1 MCGIA
6 GILRFQGL
14 TDEDMRVINRM
25 TNVMA
30 HRGPDDRG
38 IYVSRTN
45 PPVAALGHRR
55 LSIIDLSP
63 GGHQPMGDPSG
74 RYWIVFNGEIY
85 NYRELQDLL
94 RKRGWEFR
102 STSDTEVLLYLYIS
116 YGSTVLSML
125 EGMFAFAV
133 WDEQE
138 RKLFVARD
146 RVGKKP
152 FFYYA
157 DGSKFLFASEIKA
170 ILAHP
175 DLETEQNM
183 EKVRDYMYL
192 RYVPGPHTMFRN
204 IYKLPPASYAVVSE
218 KGMAVQRYWDIQPSL
233 PRRQNI
239 QRDLEGEFLNIFDS
253 AVEKRM
259 IADVPVGVFLSGGI
273 DSSAVVSVMHRF
285 AGENVKTYSVGFKPP
300 WESELKYARI
310 MAKTC
315 STDHHEV
322 IVDHTDFKDNIE
334 NLIQGR
340 EMPVSEPADIPIF
353 IMSRMASEKVKVV
366 LSGEGCDEIFC
377 GYYKYIVEPYT
388 KYFRA
393 LPVSLKRLCRHL
405 ADSLP
410 FKFKK
415 GLHYLAAADID
426 DDITR
431 SFAWFASLDDD
442 AIVNDDLRVDIF
454 DSPNGAGER
463 LGLLGYKGS
472 EAMSYLDLSYWLPD
486 NLLERADRI
495 TMANSLELRAPFLD
509 HALIEFC
516 FSLAMGHKIRC
527 FTTKRLLR
535 KAMGGFLPKEII
547 QRGKVGFATP
557 LAHWLRRELR
567 DWVED
572 IVFSSRCRERGLFDH
587 KVLREMF
594 DDHISGVR
602 DCSKA
607 LWTVINL
614 ELWFQIF
621 IDGGSRTCR
630 HSPAA

>member
-14 TDEDMRVINRM
+14 TGEDMRVIHRM
-25 TNVMA
+25 TDIMA

-45 PPVAALGHRR
+45 PPVAALGMRR

-63 GGHQPMGDPSG
+63 GGHQPMGDPSS

-85 NYRELQDLL
+85 NYRELQSLL
-94 RKRGWEFR
+94 VERGWEFR
-102 STSDTEVLLYLYIS
+102 SRSDTEVLLYLFIT
-116 YGSTVLSML
+116 YGTGSLSMV

-133 WDEQE
+133 WDEKE
-138 RKLFVARD
+138 RKIFLARD

-152 FFYYA
+152 FFYYS

-175 DLETEQNM
+175 DVETVQNT
-183 EKVRDYMYL
+183 EKLRDYLYL
-192 RYVPGPHTMFRN
+192 RYVPGPDTMFRN
-204 IYKLPPASYAVVSE
+204 VYKLPPASFAVVSE
-218 KGMAVQRYWDIQPSL
+218 KGMAVQRYWDVQPSL

-239 QRDLEGEFLNIFDS
+239 RKDLEGEFLDRFNS
-253 AVEKRM
+253 AVAKRM
-259 IADVPVGVFLSGGI
+259 IADVPLGAFLSGGI
-273 DSSAVVSVMHRF
+273 DSSAIVSVMHKF
-285 AGENVKTYSVGFKPP
+285 AGENVKTYSVGFEPP

-310 MAKTC
+310 MAKSC

-322 IVDHTDFKDNIE
+322 LIDHTDFKDNIE
-334 NLIQGR
+334 DLIKGR

-353 IMSRMASEKVKVV
+353 IMSRLASEKVKVV
-366 LSGEGCDEIFC
+366 LSGEGSDEIFG
-377 GYYKYIVEPYT
+377 GYYKYIFDPYT
-388 KYFRA
+388 KYYRA
-393 LPVSLKRLCRHL
+393 LPVSLKQLCHHL
-405 ADSLP
+405 PNILP

-415 GLHYLAAADID
+415 GLHYLAAADIVD
-426 DDITR
+426 NITR

-442 AIVNDDLRVDIF
+442 AIVNNEFKVDTFVPPI
-454 DSPNGAGER
+454 GIGER

-472 EAMSYLDLSYWLPD
+472 EAMSYLDLIYWLPD

-516 FSLAMGHKIRC
+516 FSLAIELKISY
-527 FTTKRLLR
+527 FTTKKLLR
-535 KAMGGFLPKEII
+535 KAMGGFLPQEII
-547 QRGKVGFATP
+547 HRGKVGFSTP

-572 IVFSSRCRERGLFDH
+572 IVFSNRCRQRGLFDH
-587 KVLREMF
+587 KVLREMY
-594 DDHISGVR
+594 DDHISGVK

-614 ELWFQIF
+614 ELWFRIF
-621 IDGGSRTCR
+621 INGGSGKEN
-630 HSPAA
+630 HEN